1 MKRLIYYPTFEPQ
14 DIEWLKYALIYID
27 NFSPI
32 IPNTGKEN
40 ISDRFKSIIEST
52 DLVNVHQPTYDQGDR
67 ASTKTLIEVENIL
80 RFPNQYRDK
89 LNVINIEKELKKV
102 ENWDYEIFQEKFNS
116 DFSHEMVNREFAVRT
131 NKGIRTS
138 KELGNLFMIFLSE
151 EVAKEE
157 KGNPITD
164 ISEFDNLTT
173 YLRNLE
179 SHQDIVP
186 DKFLR
191 SVIDL
196 NLPDNIKN
204 IPIERF
210 VEFRN
215 SDEISELRKK
225 LNSSISDFYKTLE
238 NGADPYKYL
247 NSIEVDSDEI
257 TKQILLFFGGLFSCS
272 LGVSSIIA
280 NPLSLESIKEIT
292 EGTIMTVSG
301 VTAIKSAWSQNG
313 DKRAARKFLT
323 RLHTA

>member
-14 DIEWLKYALIYID
+14 DIDWLKYALIYID

-32 IPNTGKEN
+32 IPNTGNEN
-40 ISDRFKSIIEST
+40 ISDKFKYVIDNT
-52 DLVNVHQPTYDQGDR
+52 DLVNVHQPTYNQGDR

-89 LNVINIEKELKKV
+89 FNIINIEKELKNVQK
-102 ENWDYEIFQEKFNS
+102 WDYEIFQEKFNM
-116 DFSHEMVNREFAVRT
+116 DFSDEMVNREFAVRT
-131 NKGIRTS
+131 ENGIRTS
-138 KELGNLFMIFLSE
+138 KQLGHLFMIFLSE

-173 YLRNLE
+173 YLRNIE
-179 SHQDIVP
+179 SRQDTIP
-186 DKFLR
+186 DNLIR

-215 SDEISELRKK
+215 SDEISELRNK
-225 LNSSISDFYKTLE
+225 LNCSLTNFYKSLE
-238 NGADPYKYL
+238 SGADPNKYL
-247 NSIEVDSDEI
+247 KFIEVNSDEI

-272 LGVSSIIA
+272 LGASSIIT
-280 NPLSLESIKEIT
+280 NPLSLESMKEIT
-292 EGTIMTVSG
+292 EGTIMTFSG
-301 VTAIKSAWSQNG
+301 VSAIKSAWSQSG

-323 RLHTA
+323 RLHKI